1 MAVIEQ
7 IVEATRNPRWLLV
20 SYWLHGK
27 PHFWGALYSFT
38 YHSAFKK
45 NDFIP
50 RDLIPPSFVPFKHLQ
65 LDFIQLTL
73 SMVINMFLLLYI
85 CFLDGMKPS
94 PAERLTPSQ
103 WPRNCQKMCF
113 HSIYQCLLEHNLLI
127 PYCLM
132 FV

>member
-94 PAERLTPSQ
+94 PAEKADTLTVA
-103 WPRNCQKMCF
+103 KK
-113 HSIYQCLLEHNLLI
+113 LLENVFSLYI
-127 PYCLM
+127 PM
-132 FV
+132 FIGT